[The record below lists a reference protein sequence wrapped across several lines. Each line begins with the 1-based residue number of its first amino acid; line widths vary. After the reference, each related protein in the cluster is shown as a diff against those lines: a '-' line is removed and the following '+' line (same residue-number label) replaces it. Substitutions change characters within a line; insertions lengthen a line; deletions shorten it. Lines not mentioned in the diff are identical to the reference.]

1 MTDSPMPDADRLARN
16 RYFLMMGAN
25 LVGVAGAVLALLIIG
40 RSHTT
45 ELTMLG
51 VALMLASFW
60 VMAAIPKM
68 LARRWRTPP
77 DA

>member
-1 MTDSPMPDADRLARN
+1 MTEADRIARN
-16 RYFLMMGAN
+16 RYFLMMAAN
-25 LVGVAGAVLALLIIG
+25 CAGVAGAVLALLILG
-40 RSHTT
+40 RAKTT

-51 VALMLASFW
+51 IALMLASFW

-77 DA
+77 KA

>member
-1 MTDSPMPDADRLARN
+1 MTGGVVTEADRVARN

-25 LVGVAGAVLALLIIG
+25 CIGVAGAVLALLIMG

-51 VALMLASFW
+51 AVLMLASLW

-77 DA
+77 EA

>member
-1 MTDSPMPDADRLARN
+1 MTEADRIARN
-16 RYFLMMGAN
+16 RYFIMMGAN
-25 LVGVAGAVLALLIIG
+25 LVGVAGAVLALLIMG
-40 RSHTT
+40 RAQTT

-51 VALMLASFW
+51 VALMLASLW

-77 DA
+77 EA

>member
-1 MTDSPMPDADRLARN
+1 VTDADRLARN
-16 RYFLMMGAN
+16 RYFLMMAAN
-25 LVGVAGAVLALLIIG
+25 CAGVAGAVLALLILG
-40 RSHTT
+40 RARTI

-60 VMAAIPKM
+60 VMAAIPRM

-77 DA
+77 EA

>member
-1 MTDSPMPDADRLARN
+1 VTEADRIARN

-25 LVGVAGAVLALLIIG
+25 CVGVAGAVLALLIMG
-40 RSHTT
+40 RAQTT
-45 ELTMLG
+45 ELTLLG
-51 VALMLASFW
+51 ATLMLASLW

-77 DA
+77 KA

>member
-1 MTDSPMPDADRLARN
+1 MTDADRLARN
-16 RYFLMMGAN
+16 RYFLMMAAN
-25 LVGVAGAVLALLIIG
+25 CAGVAGAVLALLIFG
-40 RSHTT
+40 RARTI

-60 VMAAIPKM
+60 VMAAIPRM

-77 DA
+77 EA

>member
-1 MTDSPMPDADRLARN
+1 MTGGSVTDADRLARN

-25 LVGVAGAVLALLIIG
+25 LVGVAGAVLALLLLG

-51 VALMLASFW
+51 IALMLASFW

>member
-1 MTDSPMPDADRLARN
+1 MTDADRLARN

-25 LVGVAGAVLALLIIG
+25 CVGVAGAVLALLILG
-40 RSHTT
+40 RAKTN

-51 VALMLASFW
+51 IALMLASFW
-60 VMAAIPKM
+60 FMAAVPRM

-77 DA
+77 EA

>member
-1 MTDSPMPDADRLARN
+1 MTDADRIARN

-25 LVGVAGAVLALLIIG
+25 LVGVAGAVLALLILG
-40 RSHTT
+40 RAHTT
-45 ELTMLG
+45 ERTMLG
-51 VALMLASFW
+51 IALMLASFW